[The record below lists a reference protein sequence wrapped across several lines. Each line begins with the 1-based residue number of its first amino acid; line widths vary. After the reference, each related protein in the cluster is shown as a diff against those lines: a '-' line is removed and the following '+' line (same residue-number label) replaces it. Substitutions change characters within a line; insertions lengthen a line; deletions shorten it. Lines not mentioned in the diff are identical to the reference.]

1 MDRVYAMEDSTWRED
16 LKRKQDDA
24 KQQGRT
30 VPTGP
35 NDHACI

>member
-1 MDRVYAMEDSTWRED
+1 MEDSTWRED
-16 LKRKQDDA
+16 IKRKQDDA
-24 KQQGRT
+24 KKQGAP